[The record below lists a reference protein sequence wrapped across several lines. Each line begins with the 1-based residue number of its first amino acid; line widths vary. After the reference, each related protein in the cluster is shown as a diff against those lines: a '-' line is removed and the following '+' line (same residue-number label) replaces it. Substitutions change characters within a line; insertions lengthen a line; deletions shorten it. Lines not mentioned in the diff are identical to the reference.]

1 MFGEKLYVSPVL
13 DLYNS
18 EIITYTIGSRPTYSL
33 VSEMLE
39 TALER
44 LPEDH
49 QLLMHS
55 DQGWHYQMKQYVRTL
70 ESRGIVQSM
79 SRKGNCYDNAVME
92 NFFGIMKS
100 ESLYINEFESI
111 DHFKI
116 ELEKY
121 VDYYNT
127 KRIKAKLKMSPVQY
141 RAHLDQAA

>member
-1 MFGEKLYVSPVL
+1 LFNG
-13 DLYNS
+13 

-33 VSEMLE
+33 VSEMLMK
-39 TALER
+39 ALDR

-55 DQGWHYQMKQYVRTL
+55 DQGWHYQMKQYCYAL
-70 ESRGIVQSM
+70 HSRGIRQSM
-79 SRKGNCYDNAVME
+79 SRKGNCYDNSIME

-100 ESLYINEFESI
+100 EFLYFNEFESV

-121 VDYYNT
+121 IEYYNT

-141 RAHLDQAA
+141 RTHFEQAA